1 MVRGDREMNL
11 NNRMFEPVVVQ
22 FAAKDIYA
30 KQTQVSLGGP
40 EIHVQLHHFQ
50 CTFQTKLIWHAH
62 R

>member
-1 MVRGDREMNL
+1 MNL